1 MNNSLSDGGISMNK
15 SLNHLVYIPIE
26 NTDTFINN
34 FNNNIVSRSLK
45 NPVKRQ
51 ENYLVRP
58 QIVNKL
64 AYMLAYFILQTS
76 LKSY

>member
-34 FNNNIVSRSLK
+34 FNNNIVSSELK
-45 NPVKRQ
+45 ESCKKAG
-51 ENYLVRP
+51 
-58 QIVNKL
+58 KL
-64 AYMLAYFILQTS
+64 FSKTTDS
-76 LKSY
+76 K

>member
-34 FNNNIVSRSLK
+34 FNNNIVSSELK
-45 NPVKRQ
+45 ESCKKAGKLFSKPTD
-51 ENYLVRP
+51 
-58 QIVNKL
+58 NK
-64 AYMLAYFILQTS
+64 
-76 LKSY
+76 